1 MPVAAYY
8 LHDPAAP
15 KPNSPTRMGTNVL
28 LECRGRLL
36 LEQRWDCGA
45 WGLPGGRLRRGEDEA
60 HGIARELF
68 EETGLRLPEAAFTR
82 VRVVDDADRIASYQD
97 GTVWRMVIV
106 LFRAQLPQEPELH
119 CSRESCTL
127 RFFTPEEL
135 RTADLVPTH
144 RDLIEAWR
152 PAPLEV
158 AAAMLTRGQTV
169 LLCRRPEGK
178 ARALQWEFPGGKG
191 WVAVRWGDWKGLLR
205 KVKEGN
211 TQLELYDVRH
221 DLLEEHDVAA
231 DHPDVVARMWEF
243 IRASHTEPENPLFKM
258 EIPEV

>member
-82 VRVVDDADRIASYQD
+82 VRVVDDADRIAS
-97 GTVWRMVIV
+97 
-106 LFRAQLPQEPELH
+106 
-119 CSRESCTL
+119 
-127 RFFTPEEL
+127 
-135 RTADLVPTH
+135 
-144 RDLIEAWR
+144 
-152 PAPLEV
+152 
-158 AAAMLTRGQTV
+158 
-169 LLCRRPEGK
+169 
-178 ARALQWEFPGGKG
+178 
-191 WVAVRWGDWKGLLR
+191 
-205 KVKEGN
+205 
-211 TQLELYDVRH
+211 
-221 DLLEEHDVAA
+221 
-231 DHPDVVARMWEF
+231 
-243 IRASHTEPENPLFKM
+243 
-258 EIPEV
+258 

>member
-82 VRVVDDADRIASYQD
+82 VRVLDDADRIASYQD
-97 GTVWRMVIV
+97 GTVWRMVSGV
-106 LFRAQLPQEPELH
+106 DPVAPLQAGVVAQQLPQRDPGVPGDGKQRVTGPDGIGGTGILDHQRLPHYQLGRIWKLIVLDEPGHGDAVLIGQFIQGV
-119 CSRESCTL
+119 SRPNHMDIHKKLLSSGFQINVMKSCL
-127 RFFTPEEL
+127 
-135 RTADLVPTH
+135 A
-144 RDLIEAWR
+144 
-152 PAPLEV
+152 
-158 AAAMLTRGQTV
+158 
-169 LLCRRPEGK
+169 
-178 ARALQWEFPGGKG
+178 
-191 WVAVRWGDWKGLLR
+191 
-205 KVKEGN
+205 
-211 TQLELYDVRH
+211 
-221 DLLEEHDVAA
+221 
-231 DHPDVVARMWEF
+231 
-243 IRASHTEPENPLFKM
+243 
-258 EIPEV
+258 

>member
-8 LHDPAAP
+8 LHDPAEQR
-15 KPNSPTRMGTNVL
+15 PNSPTRMGTNVL

-45 WGLPGGRLRRGEDEA
+45 WGLPGGRLRRGESEA
-60 HGIARELF
+60 RGIARELF

-178 ARALQWEFPGGKG
+178 ARALQWEFPGGKLEPG
-191 WVAVRWGDWKGLLR
+191 ETGEQALARECRPARGRAGVRLSGSLGPSDALSGR
-205 KVKEGN
+205 
-211 TQLELYDVRH
+211 
-221 DLLEEHDVAA
+221 AA
-231 DHPDVVARMWEF
+231 HRAARTGAQ
-243 IRASHTEPENPLFKM
+243 RARLGRTCRAGAL
-258 EIPEV
+258 

>member
-1 MPVAAYY
+1 MPVATYY

-45 WGLPGGRLRRGEDEA
+45 WGLPGGRLRRGESEA

-135 RTADLVPTH
+135 RTADGKLEPGETGEQALARECREELGAEVRVGPRVDELVFDYP
-144 RDLIEAWR
+144 DLSVHLALYQAE
-152 PAPLEV
+152 PLTE
-158 AAAMLTRGQTV
+158 
-169 LLCRRPEGK
+169 P
-178 ARALQWEFPGGKG
+178 RALEHSALEWAAPSKLAQYDLCPADRRFVPAVQQWFSEQEKAP
-191 WVAVRWGDWKGLLR
+191 A
-205 KVKEGN
+205 
-211 TQLELYDVRH
+211 QQ
-221 DLLEEHDVAA
+221 AA
-231 DHPDVVARMWEF
+231 QRPQTGE
-243 IRASHTEPENPLFKM
+243 
-258 EIPEV
+258 